1 MNITLNNLTQPVGM
15 VCLTDIPN
23 ILKVEDTDGGTYAQ
37 MYLMPSSDLAA
48 ATTENGQ
55 WYITFLGE
63 SITNVTTPSNAV
75 NKNFFISHNSLQS
88 TVVSMARAFRNCPV
102 VAANFNITAGEYNN
116 TYAVIMTAKN
126 IGNVWE
132 NIGDNYFQTNMTS
145 SYLATVGVEGSAV
158 SDLAGAK
165 IDVDIYTEDN
175 KYVTTLEKNY
185 HGAEC
190 AFNISPVITTLA
202 EYGRCRPFTMK
213 ISSLLKGEYTLL
225 GNIDE
230 NQVAIGYMCNQGY
243 KYLDSTM
250 FTVANNFSRGIEKD
264 TLNNT
269 ILYLYYPQIPISFY
283 NGGSGGMYITIKYLD
298 SAYQVITS
306 TTTTWQSSDYN
317 RKLWDITLNLS
328 DTEAFNKAFYIDVQ
342 FGNEYNTVRF
352 NVIKPIKATEYY
364 QRILWRNSYGGIS
377 FFDFTGQKSETRD
390 LEVKTYEKNIYDY
403 YTDPM
408 NELEKLY
415 DNEVKY
421 TVTLKSHLFE
431 NDGKYVFND
440 LLQSSKVWT
449 RINGQDYAIII
460 DSISVDET
468 DNNNVYEATVKYHY
482 SQEPSLI

>member
-1 MNITLNNLTQPVGM
+1 MNITLNNLTQPAGL

-23 ILKVEDTDGGTYAQ
+23 ILKVEDTDGGTYAI
-37 MYLMPSSDLAA
+37 MYLMPSSDLAP

-63 SITNVTTPSNAV
+63 TITNVLSPNNAV
-75 NKNFFISHNSLQS
+75 NKNFYISPTSLQS
-88 TVVSMARAFRNCPV
+88 TTISMARAFRNCPV
-102 VAANFNITAGEYNN
+102 ISANFNITSGEYQGA
-116 TYAVIMTAKN
+116 YAVMLTAKN
-126 IGNVWE
+126 VGQIWSAM
-132 NIGDNYFQTNMTS
+132 DNYFQTNLTS
-145 SYLATVGVEGSAV
+145 DYLQTIGQDGSAY
-158 SDLAGAK
+158 SELAGAK

-190 AFNISPVITTLA
+190 AFNISPVITTFA
-202 EYGRCRPFTMK
+202 EYGRCRPFTMRV
-213 ISSLLKGEYTLL
+213 SSLINGEYTLL

-243 KYLDSTM
+243 KYLDSTI
-250 FTVANNFSRGIEKD
+250 FTVANNFSRGTEKD

-298 SAYQVITS
+298 SAYQTITS
-306 TTTTWQSSDYN
+306 ETTSWQSSDYN

-342 FGNEYNTVRF
+342 FGNELNTVRF

-377 FFDFTGQKSETRD
+377 FYDFTGQKTETRD
-390 LEVKTYEKNIYDY
+390 LETMTYEKNIYDY
-403 YTDPM
+403 YTDHM

-468 DNNNVYEATVKYHY
+468 DNNNIYEATIRYHY

>member
-1 MNITLNNLTQPVGM
+1 MNITLNNLTQPAGI
-15 VCLTDIPN
+15 VCLSDVPS
-23 ILKVEDTDGGTYAQ
+23 ILKVEDTNGGTYAI

-48 ATTENGQ
+48 ATTLNGQ

-63 SITNVTTPSNAV
+63 TITNVLSPNNAV
-75 NKNFFISHNSLQS
+75 NKNFYISPTSLQS
-88 TVVSMARAFRNCPV
+88 TTISMARAFRNCPV
-102 VAANFNITAGEYNN
+102 ISANFNITSGEYQGA
-116 TYAVIMTAKN
+116 YAVMLTAKN
-126 IGNVWE
+126 VGQIWSTM
-132 NIGDNYFQTNMTS
+132 DNYFQTNLTS
-145 SYLATVGVEGSAV
+145 DYLQTIGQDGSAY
-158 SDLAGAK
+158 SELAGAK
-165 IDVDIYTEDN
+165 IDVDIYTDDQ
-175 KYVTTLEKNY
+175 YITTLEKNY

-190 AFNISPVITTLA
+190 AFNISPVITTFA
-202 EYGRCRPFTMK
+202 EYGRCRPFTMRV
-213 ISSLLKGEYTLL
+213 SSLINGEYTLL

-243 KYLDSTM
+243 KYLDSTI
-250 FTVANNFSRGIEKD
+250 FTVANNFSRGTEKD

-269 ILYLYYPQIPISFY
+269 ILYIYYPQIPISFY

-377 FFDFTGQKSETRD
+377 FFDFTGQRSETRD
-390 LEVKTYEKNIYDY
+390 LETMTYEKNIYDY

-440 LLQSSKVWT
+440 MLQSSKVWT

-460 DSISVDET
+460 DSVSVDET
-468 DNNNVYEATVKYHY
+468 DNNNIYEATIRYHY

>member
-1 MNITLNNLTQPVGM
+1 MDITLNNLTQPVGM

-37 MYLMPSSDLAA
+37 MYLMPSSTLAE

-63 SITNVTTPSNAV
+63 TITNVLSPNNAV
-75 NKNFFISHNSLQS
+75 NKNFYISPTSLQS
-88 TVVSMARAFRNCPV
+88 TTISMARAFRNCPV

-126 IGNVWE
+126 VGQVWS
-132 NIGDNYFQTNMTS
+132 NMQNYFQTNLTS
-145 SYLATVGVEGSAV
+145 DYLQTIGQDGSAY
-158 SDLAGAK
+158 SELAGAK

-190 AFNISPVITTLA
+190 AFNISPVITTFA
-202 EYGRCRPFTMK
+202 EYGRCRPFTMRV
-213 ISSLLKGEYTLL
+213 SSLINGEYTLL
-225 GNIDE
+225 GNVDE

-250 FTVANNFSRGIEKD
+250 FTVANNFSRGTERD

-283 NGGSGGMYITIKYLD
+283 NGGNGGMYITIKYLD

-306 TTTTWQSSDYN
+306 TTTTWQSSDYS

-342 FGNEYNTVRF
+342 FGNELNTVRF

-377 FFDFTGQKSETRD
+377 FFDFTGQKTETRD
-390 LEVKTYEKNIYDY
+390 LETMTYEKNIYDY

-468 DNNNVYEATVKYHY
+468 DNNNIYEATVKYHY

>member
-1 MNITLNNLTQPVGM
+1 MNITLNNLTQPAGL

-23 ILKVEDTDGGTYAQ
+23 ILKVEDTNGGTYAQ
-37 MYLMPSSDLAA
+37 MYLMPSSDLAP
-48 ATTENGQ
+48 ATTLNGQ

-63 SITNVTTPSNAV
+63 TITNVLSPNNAV
-75 NKNFFISHNSLQS
+75 NKNFYISPTSLQS
-88 TVVSMARAFRNCPV
+88 TTISMARAFRNCPV
-102 VAANFNITAGEYNN
+102 ISANFNITSGEYQGA
-116 TYAVIMTAKN
+116 YAVMLTAKN
-126 IGNVWE
+126 VGQIWSTM
-132 NIGDNYFQTNMTS
+132 DNYFQTNLTS
-145 SYLATVGVEGSAV
+145 DYLQTIGQDGSAY
-158 SDLAGAK
+158 SDLVGAK

-202 EYGRCRPFTMK
+202 EYGRCRPFTMRV
-213 ISSLLKGEYTLL
+213 SSLINGEYTLL

-243 KYLDSTM
+243 KYLDSTI
-250 FTVANNFSRGIEKD
+250 FTVANNFSRGTEKD

-298 SAYQVITS
+298 SAYQAITS
-306 TTTTWQSSDYN
+306 ETTSWQSSDYN

-342 FGNEYNTVRF
+342 FGNELNTVRF

-377 FFDFTGQKSETRD
+377 FFDFTGQRSETRD
-390 LEVKTYEKNIYDY
+390 LETMTYEKNIYDY

-468 DNNNVYEATVKYHY
+468 DNNNIYEATVRYHY